1 MILPSP
7 PPRCAIRLHDGERC
21 REVFGWCLPVDVEI
35 LLAHPRHRPA
45 GGWSAQAEAWA
56 EARDGARWPVV
67 LDLERTRSRLATSRR
82 EAADLLVELQTREG
96 GCPC

>member
-1 MILPSP
+1 VILPSP

-35 LLAHPRHRPA
+35 LLAHPRHRP
-45 GGWSAQAEAWA
+45 
-56 EARDGARWPVV
+56 GARWPVV

-82 EAADLLVELQTREG
+82 EAAELLVELQTREG

>member
-7 PPRCAIRLHDGERC
+7 PPRCAARRHDGERC
-21 REVFGWCLPVDVEI
+21 RGVLGWCLPVDVEV
-35 LLAHPRHRPA
+35 LLAHPRHRPP

-67 LDLERTRSRLATSRR
+67 LDLERTRACLAASRR
-82 EAADLLVELQTREG
+82 EAADLLVELHVRGEA
-96 GCPC
+96 CPC